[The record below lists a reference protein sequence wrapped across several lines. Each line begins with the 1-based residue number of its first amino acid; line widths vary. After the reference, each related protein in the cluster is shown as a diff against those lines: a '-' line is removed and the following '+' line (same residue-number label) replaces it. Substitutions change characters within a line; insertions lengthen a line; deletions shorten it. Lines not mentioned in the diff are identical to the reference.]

1 MTEFKVDILGDTMK
15 QKWLNAIDLYLIV
28 VGSNIN
34 AVRANLDGDN
44 GIARERLDSAM
55 NVLHEFG
62 EEMKRLVEGVCK

>member
-34 AVRANLDGDN
+34 AARANLGEEN
-44 GIARERLDSAM
+44 AAACERLDSAK